1 MFDYLF
7 LKELKWHKDWFKL
20 SSLNVTLIA
29 LSVRQTVVD
38 KHACFVG
45 KWASY
50 TLCFAFM
57 SLLFLFAHVSVQP
70 EWRLFFF
77 FFLTLLSRSPIC
89 RQVKCFK
96 KHDVPFC
103 GLTSVLLLFDDC
115 WWAIC
120 GRVTLLCYTCLLLQH
135 QSQVGFF
142 CLFFDLYSF

>member
-1 MFDYLF
+1 MT
-7 LKELKWHKDWFKL
+7 HKDWFKVKL
-20 SSLNVTLIA
+20 SSLNVALIP

-38 KHACFVG
+38 KHACFVV

-50 TLCFAFM
+50 TLCFAFI

-70 EWRLFFF
+70 EWRLFSSS
-77 FFLTLLSRSPIC
+77 FFLTLLSRSLIC

-115 WWAIC
+115 WWVVMVC
-120 GRVTLLCYTCLLLQH
+120 GRVRLLCYTCLLLQH
-135 QSQVGFF
+135 QSQVGVF
-142 CLFFDLYSF
+142 LFFDLNSF